1 MRRPRGPGGRFLTA
15 EEIAAQKQPLQDEPG
30 PSTCTIPD
38 HDFEDEP
45 EDDEPK
51 PNESSASPAPEPDV
65 FISHQPPSDPIQA
78 INFACHPIVSLLPQS
93 SSVLP
98 VPSVSEQ
105 PQSRPT
111 SSPVTVFSRP
121 QQQHQ
126 SQNKGSL
133 VSPYVVQMHH
143 VPHPH
148 AHARHHHSNISS
160 YIYTSDSVSSTGSV
174 MQRRTEDMIQF
185 GASPSSS

>member
-30 PSTCTIPD
+30 PSTCTVPD
-38 HDFEDEP
+38 YDLEDEP
-45 EDDEPK
+45 EDDESK
-51 PNESSASPAPEPDV
+51 PDESSVSPAPEPDV

-78 INFACHPIVSLLPQS
+78 INVACHPTVSLLPQS
-93 SSVLP
+93 STLP
-98 VPSVSEQ
+98 VPSVSQQ
-105 PQSRPT
+105 PQSRLT

-126 SQNKGSL
+126 SQDKGSL

-148 AHARHHHSNISS
+148 AHARHHHSSISS
-160 YIYTSDSVSSTGSV
+160 YIYASDSINPTSSV
-174 MQRRTEDMIQF
+174 IRRRTEDMIQF
-185 GASPSSS
+185 GASPSNS